1 VTVGISPKSFGFYY
15 FNDIENK
22 GSEFLKCLPDPVMRE
37 RLADVVLPGTD
48 LNTSWLFALET
59 LADAFRNDVDL
70 KVNYDRYRFL
80 QISAIY
86 SGIMYGKN
94 ISRQTVDKLKN
105 GLTVREWILF
115 AAPMSS
121 LAAVASI
128 MPRRY
133 SRSLAAELII
143 RFTDAFPKN
152 IYPEFPLI
160 VEGRFTTILDV
171 FEKINPV
178 SYSVDQAKDI

>member
-1 VTVGISPKSFGFYY
+1 
-15 FNDIENK
+15 
-22 GSEFLKCLPDPVMRE
+22 
-37 RLADVVLPGTD
+37 
-48 LNTSWLFALET
+48 
-59 LADAFRNDVDL
+59 
-70 KVNYDRYRFL
+70 
-80 QISAIY
+80 
-86 SGIMYGKN
+86 MYGKN

-121 LAAVASI
+121 LAAAASI

-133 SRSLAAELII
+133 SRSLAAKLII
-143 RFTDAFPKN
+143 GFTDAFPKN
-152 IYPEFPLI
+152 VYPEFPLI